1 MTCKYNYR
9 SISLRNKTHSKLEN
23 LSNIVVKGE
32 KLSIPKTVEKLI
44 CLIFKQNLLK
54 KDAFKIF
61 WNSLLY
67 KVVKAF
73 KIDFLV
79 YSFLRE
85 NGCHLF
91 RSLKN

>member
-44 CLIFKQNLLK
+44 DWVDNSESKTEGIINAKSQKQQE
-54 KDAFKIF
+54 
-61 WNSLLY
+61 
-67 KVVKAF
+67 V
-73 KIDFLV
+73 
-79 YSFLRE
+79 
-85 NGCHLF
+85 
-91 RSLKN
+91 

>member
-44 CLIFKQNLLK
+44 DWVDNSESKTEGIINA
-54 KDAFKIF
+54 KDQTQEA
-61 WNSLLY
+61 
-67 KVVKAF
+67 
-73 KIDFLV
+73 
-79 YSFLRE
+79 
-85 NGCHLF
+85 
-91 RSLKN
+91 

>member
-44 CLIFKQNLLK
+44 DWADNSESKTEGIINAKSQNQQE
-54 KDAFKIF
+54 
-61 WNSLLY
+61 
-67 KVVKAF
+67 V
-73 KIDFLV
+73 
-79 YSFLRE
+79 
-85 NGCHLF
+85 
-91 RSLKN
+91 

>member
-44 CLIFKQNLLK
+44 DDRVDNSERKQLEGIINA
-54 KDAFKIF
+54 KDQTQEA
-61 WNSLLY
+61 
-67 KVVKAF
+67 
-73 KIDFLV
+73 
-79 YSFLRE
+79 
-85 NGCHLF
+85 
-91 RSLKN
+91 

>member
-44 CLIFKQNLLK
+44 DDRVGNSGSKPPEGTINAQKNLQE
-54 KDAFKIF
+54 A
-61 WNSLLY
+61 
-67 KVVKAF
+67 
-73 KIDFLV
+73 
-79 YSFLRE
+79 
-85 NGCHLF
+85 
-91 RSLKN
+91 

>member
-44 CLIFKQNLLK
+44 DWVDNSESKTEGIINAKNLQE
-54 KDAFKIF
+54 A
-61 WNSLLY
+61 
-67 KVVKAF
+67 
-73 KIDFLV
+73 
-79 YSFLRE
+79 
-85 NGCHLF
+85 
-91 RSLKN
+91 